1 MTSQANDAQPIAL
14 IGFGEAAQAFVLGW
28 GADVAAR
35 CQAYDIKT
43 DHQDEAVRAAKLA
56 DYARC
61 GVKPCAS
68 AADALAGAALVFSL
82 VTADQAAAAAQSAA
96 QSITKEALFFDCN
109 SCSPGAKR
117 ANAEIIDAAGGRYVD
132 AAVMAPVYP
141 KMHKTPL
148 ALSGPHADAGKAAAD
163 GLDMV
168 ATVTPGPVGAS
179 STIKMVRSIMMKGM
193 EALFLECVLAGRR
206 AGVDDIVLSSLDATY
221 PGFDFKAKAGYM
233 MERVMTHGVRRAAE
247 LREVARTVDELGFE
261 GRMSRATA
269 DWEQQIGALKEKAET
284 EDYRILADQ
293 LLARL
298 FNEEEATNDAKS

>member
-1 MTSQANDAQPIAL
+1 MTLTADGKQPIAL
-14 IGFGEAAQAFVLGW
+14 IGFGEAAQAFVAGW

-35 CQAYDIKT
+35 CRAYDIKT
-43 DHQDEAVRAAKLA
+43 DHADPAVRDAKLA

-61 GVKPCAS
+61 GVVACAGP
-68 AADALAGAALVFSL
+68 ADALAGAALVFSL
-82 VTADQAAAAAQSAA
+82 VTADQAAAAAESAA
-96 QSITKEALFFDCN
+96 RAIAPGALFFDCN

-117 ANAEIIDAAGGRYVD
+117 DNADVIDAAGGRYID

-168 ATVTPGPVGAS
+168 ASVTPGPVGAS

-233 MERVMTHGVRRAAE
+233 MERAMTHGVRRAAE

-269 DWEQQIGALKEKAET
+269 AWEQQIGALKERAET

-298 FNEEEATNDAKS
+298 FDGKEAS